1 MPNVVALP
9 RRDEPVQPE
18 PDGYPALRRW
28 ASCMASLVTMI
39 LAGFVVFTGIV
50 LSLGLVFQ
58 GAFLWLAP
66 GAGFLG
72 SRPDGIAGL
81 VSFGALPWPTRLAYA
96 VTFTATQV
104 PVLFV
109 LCHLRALLRDLAAGA
124 VFAAGHASRL
134 RRMAIGLLI
143 YAVAPAAGQILV
155 RLVGHGV
162 DLAWWRTSSLHAL
175 LLAAFLIVLSELI
188 RAGQA
193 IKDDRDGFV

>member
-9 RRDEPVQPE
+9 HQDEPVPPA
-18 PDGYPALRRW
+18 PDDSPALRRW
-28 ASCMASLVTMI
+28 SGCMAALITAILV
-39 LAGFVVFTGIV
+39 GFTAFTGTV
-50 LSLGLVFQ
+50 LALGLVFQ

-72 SRPDGIAGL
+72 SRPEGVAGL
-81 VSFGALPWPTRLAYA
+81 VPFGALPWPTRLAYA
-96 VTFTATQV
+96 ATFAATQA

-109 LCHLRALLRDLAAGA
+109 LFHVRALLRDLAAGT
-124 VFAAGHASRL
+124 VFAAGHVSRL
-134 RRMAIGLLI
+134 RRMAIGLMA